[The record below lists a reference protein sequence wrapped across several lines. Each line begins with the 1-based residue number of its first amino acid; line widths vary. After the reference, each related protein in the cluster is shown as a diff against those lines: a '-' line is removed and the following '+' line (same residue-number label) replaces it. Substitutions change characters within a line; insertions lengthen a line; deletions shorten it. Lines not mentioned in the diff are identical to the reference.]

1 MKELKAFKVLC
12 DETRVRMLNLLLQDE
27 HCVCE
32 IMQAL
37 DISQSKAS
45 RGLTALYD
53 TGFLKMRRE
62 GLWALYSLD
71 EENIKGYR
79 SKLIEAVKEV
89 LKGKEIAMLDEERL
103 KKARRVGA
111 RCISQLNE
119 GKSLK
124 AGIG

>member
-12 DETRVRMLNLLLQDE
+12 DETRMRIINLLLKDE

-37 DISQSKAS
+37 DIPQSKAS
-45 RGLTALYD
+45 RGLIALHD
-53 TGFLKMRRE
+53 SGFLKMRRE
-62 GLWALYSLD
+62 GLWSLYSLD
-71 EENIKGYR
+71 EESIKGFR
-79 SKLIEAVKEV
+79 SRLIEAVGEV
-89 LKGKEIAMLDEERL
+89 LKDKEIAMLDEERL

-111 RCISQLNE
+111 RCIGASNE